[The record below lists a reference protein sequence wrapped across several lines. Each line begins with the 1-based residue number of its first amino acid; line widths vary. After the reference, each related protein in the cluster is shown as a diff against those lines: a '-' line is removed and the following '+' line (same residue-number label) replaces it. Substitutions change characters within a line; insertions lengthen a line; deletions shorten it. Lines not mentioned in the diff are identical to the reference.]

1 MVGIPPDSVRLRAL
15 QLAVTKVEAQASGA
29 AFQGAVDGAIS
40 DGFSDGGGSLIAPN
54 GGGLHFNFTAEPQA
68 GRGGGASEFD
78 STMSSREDVLRE
90 SGLSTGQ
97 SYLVQPSTTNGGS
110 NARGNDTL
118 GALGFA
124 GNPMPTKAPPLVA
137 RSPQEWRVWADV
149 RGTGWNTDVSAGDI
163 VGGQV
168 NALLGVTRRLTP
180 DFLIGVLGGYETFDY
195 SSNTLNGRLKG
206 DGWTAGGYLGWR
218 LWPGLRF
225 DASLARSGVSYDGVS
240 GTAAATFPGSRWVGS
255 AGLTGTYRMWLLEIE
270 PSAKVYALWER
281 DNQYLDSLGTLQN
294 SNNFSNGRASGGV
307 KLAYPWLFGP
317 MVTLSPYVGTYADYY
332 FNNSNSVP
340 LLLPTQF
347 VQGWSARL
355 TGGLDFGVTGGA
367 KVSVGGE
374 LGGLGSNFTT
384 WSARGR
390 ASIPFSF

>member
-1 MVGIPPDSVRLRAL
+1 
-15 QLAVTKVEAQASGA
+15 
-29 AFQGAVDGAIS
+29 
-40 DGFSDGGGSLIAPN
+40 
-54 GGGLHFNFTAEPQA
+54 
-68 GRGGGASEFD
+68 
-78 STMSSREDVLRE
+78 
-90 SGLSTGQ
+90 
-97 SYLVQPSTTNGGS
+97 
-110 NARGNDTL
+110 
-118 GALGFA
+118 
-124 GNPMPTKAPPLVA
+124 MPTKAPPLVA
-137 RSPQEWRVWADV
+137 RSPQDWRVWADV

-225 DASLARSGVSYDGVS
+225 DAALARSGISYDGVA

-255 AGLTGTYRMWLLEIE
+255 AGLTGTYKMWLLEVE
-270 PSAKVYALWER
+270 PSAKVYALWEH
-281 DNQYLDSLGTLQN
+281 DNQYLDSLGTLQS

-317 MVTLSPYVGTYADYY
+317 TVTVAPYVGAYADYY
-332 FNNSNSVP
+332 FNNSNTVP

-355 TGGLDFGVTGGA
+355 TGGLNFGVAGGA
-367 KVSVGGE
+367 KVSIGGE
-374 LGGLGSNFTT
+374 LGGLGNNFTT

-390 ASIPFSF
+390 ASIPFFATRPEVRLGSNWEELSLSKTGLQLLRKQT